1 MTTWLAKLLLPP
13 DSVSPRRLLVPFSG
27 SGSEVIG
34 ALRAGWDEVVAVDQD
49 EDYCEIARA
58 RIYADAPLF
67 NVEVK

>member
-1 MTTWLAKLLLPP
+1 M
-13 DSVSPRRLLVPFSG
+13 PFSG